1 MISFSANVKREL
13 CRTAPG
19 AKCCALAEML
29 GALLYANHFS
39 ASCIRIVT
47 ENPEFA
53 ARLPRLLQRG
63 FGLRFD
69 ALPEPEAQGKRVLVL
84 EDPEK
89 ISHVFTLCG
98 FSAESSLALH
108 VNLAL
113 LENDCCRR
121 AFLRGA
127 FLAGGSVTDPAK
139 RYHLEFS
146 TSHRRVCAETG
157 TLLLEMGL
165 TPKQTER
172 KGSSILYFKQSE
184 TIEELL
190 ARIRALSRRQG
201 DVLLEDIHWA
211 DLTLKLSS
219 RTLHCGAK
227 SVSLGFKEFEVLKIL
242 LANPN
247 GIVSKEE
254 LIVKVWGSDS
264 NAEDNN
270 VEAYISFLRK
280 KFYYLG
286 SRAGIGT
293 VRKVGYHLEENA

>member
-1 MISFSANVKREL
+1 MVK
-13 CRTAPG
+13 
-19 AKCCALAEML
+19 
-29 GALLYANHFS
+29 
-39 ASCIRIVT
+39 
-47 ENPEFA
+47 
-53 ARLPRLLQRG
+53 
-63 FGLRFD
+63 
-69 ALPEPEAQGKRVLVL
+69 VLVVEDEASIREVIALNLRRSGMEVL
-84 EDPEK
+84 EA
-89 ISHVFTLCG
+89 G
-98 FSAESSLALH
+98 SAEVA
-108 VNLAL
+108 LAL
-113 LENDCCRR
+113 LEQAQDCS
-121 AFLRGA
+121 AAILDVMLPGMN
-127 FLAGGSVTDPAK
+127 G
-139 RYHLEFS
+139 FS
-146 TSHRRVCAETG
+146 LC
-157 TLLLEMGL
+157 
-165 TPKQTER
+165 
-172 KGSSILYFKQSE
+172 E
-184 TIEELL
+184 TIRRSNQKIGIIILSAKGQEQDKIRGLSIGADDYMTKPFSPEELL

>member
-1 MISFSANVKREL
+1 M
-13 CRTAPG
+13 
-19 AKCCALAEML
+19 
-29 GALLYANHFS
+29 
-39 ASCIRIVT
+39 
-47 ENPEFA
+47 
-53 ARLPRLLQRG
+53 
-63 FGLRFD
+63 
-69 ALPEPEAQGKRVLVL
+69 RVLIV
-84 EDPEK
+84 EDEKRLAQALGQIMEEQHYQVDIVYDGADGLDYALSGQNDIVILDVMLPKKDGFEVVHELREHK
-89 ISHVFTLCG
+89 ISTPVLMLTARDDISDKVQGLDCG
-98 FSAESSLALH
+98 ADDYMTKPFS
-108 VNLAL
+108 
-113 LENDCCRR
+113 
-121 AFLRGA
+121 
-127 FLAGGSVTDPAK
+127 P
-139 RYHLEFS
+139 
-146 TSHRRVCAETG
+146 
-157 TLLLEMGL
+157 
-165 TPKQTER
+165 
-172 KGSSILYFKQSE
+172 
-184 TIEELL
+184 EELL

>member
-1 MISFSANVKREL
+1 MR
-13 CRTAPG
+13 
-19 AKCCALAEML
+19 
-29 GALLYANHFS
+29 
-39 ASCIRIVT
+39 
-47 ENPEFA
+47 
-53 ARLPRLLQRG
+53 
-63 FGLRFD
+63 
-69 ALPEPEAQGKRVLVL
+69 RVLVVEDEDSIRELIALNLRMADYEVL
-84 EDPEK
+84 EAE
-89 ISHVFTLCG
+89 
-98 FSAESSLALH
+98 SAEKG
-108 VNLAL
+108 LAL
-113 LENDCCRR
+113 LGSEGGCDAAVLDVMLPGMNGFSLCEAIRR
-121 AFLRGA
+121 DDANIGIIILSAKSMEQDKIRGLSIGA
-127 FLAGGSVTDPAK
+127 DDYMTKP
-139 RYHLEFS
+139 FS
-146 TSHRRVCAETG
+146 
-157 TLLLEMGL
+157 
-165 TPKQTER
+165 P
-172 KGSSILYFKQSE
+172 
-184 TIEELL
+184 EELL

-280 KFYYLG
+280 KFFYLG
-286 SRAGIGT
+286 SRTGIGT